1 MRCRRMEAPAVAED
15 VSATEWRRHPAK
27 PATELIVSTNPSLR
41 PDKPYPPTATQVL
54 LCAVGV
60 VPTRQSR
67 SRGVS
72 PRYAGR
78 QGRLRACTVKPDAV
92 HLKRLRFL
100 VTTSII
106 KSDVFR
112 PYGPGGGAFQWWVVG
127 LKPQICSFW
136 F

>member
-41 PDKPYPPTATQVL
+41 PDKPYPPVATQVL

-78 QGRLRACTVKPDAV
+78 QGRLRACTAKPDAWA
-92 HLKRLRFL
+92 
-100 VTTSII
+100 
-106 KSDVFR
+106 
-112 PYGPGGGAFQWWVVG
+112 PEAA
-127 LKPQICSFW
+127 QISSYNIHH
-136 F
+136 